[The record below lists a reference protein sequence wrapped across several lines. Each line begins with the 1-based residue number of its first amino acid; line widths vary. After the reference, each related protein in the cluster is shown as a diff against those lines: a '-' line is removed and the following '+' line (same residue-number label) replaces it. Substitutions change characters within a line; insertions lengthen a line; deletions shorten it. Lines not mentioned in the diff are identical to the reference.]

1 MVQRLPYGHSVD
13 WWALGIIIFQML
25 TGYPPFYCD
34 KLEDKIVNSEVDFGE
49 EMSVAAKSIVSRVSM
64 ITVKT
69 EALKYHRVSSVQL
82 YVTCHI
88 LS

>member
-1 MVQRLPYGHSVD
+1 VD

-25 TGYPPFYCD
+25 TGNPPFYCD
-34 KLEDKIVNSEVDFGE
+34 KLEDKIVNREVDFGE

-69 EALKYHRVSSVQL
+69 EALKYHRVCSVQL